1 MSVRGSREGWQV
13 AECLLPGLTI
23 AAAEKL
29 ARRITAELEGRP
41 RPGVCFLGCLLMPG
55 DEVLMCVFRGPQ
67 ADVRSVSERAGLP
80 FERILGCVGI
90 GWPAAAAGEQD

>member
-1 MSVRGSREGWQV
+1 MSAREIRPGWQV

-23 AAAEKL
+23 AAAEEL
-29 ARRITAELEGRP
+29 ARRIAAELEGRP
-41 RPGVCFLGCLLMPG
+41 RPGVSFIGCLLMPG
-55 DEVLMCVFRGPQ
+55 DEVLMCMFRGLQ

-90 GWPAAAAGEQD
+90 GWPAGAAVEQV

>member
-1 MSVRGSREGWQV
+1 MSARETRQGWQV

-23 AAAEKL
+23 AAGEEL

-41 RPGVCFLGCLLMPG
+41 WPGVCFLGCLLMPG
-55 DEVLMCVFRGPQ
+55 DEVLMCVFRGQQ

-80 FERILGCVGI
+80 FERILACVGL
-90 GWPAAAAGEQD
+90 GWPAGDAGEQG